1 MCSLTAGKTLLLKA
15 MRKARDCTGN
25 CKEQRGEVFPDC
37 IKVGRMGNMASEMGV
52 ALTWM
57 AMPGMAWVLTVVQKS
72 TVRSGQ
78 HWCLIL

>member
-1 MCSLTAGKTLLLKA
+1 MFTNSWEDAAIEGYEKGKGLHRQLQGT
-15 MRKARDCTGN
+15 
-25 CKEQRGEVFPDC
+25 EGEVFPDC

-78 HWCLIL
+78 HWRLIL